1 MTVIAPAVTIRDA
14 DDDDM
19 AAVQAIYGH
28 HVLHG
33 TASFEEIAPD
43 VTEMVR
49 RRAAIL
55 ARRLPYVVAEVDGTV
70 GGFAYAASF
79 RPRSAYRFTVEDTV
93 YVAPDAGRNGL
104 GSRLLQTVIDRCT
117 ALGYRQ
123 MVAVIGDS
131 GNAPSIRLH
140 SRLGFVRAGVIRS
153 SGFKLGR
160 WVDTVFMQRPL
171 GDGEATLPDR

>member
-1 MTVIAPAVTIRDA
+1 MTVIAPAVTIRDSA
-14 DDDDM
+14 EDDM
-19 AAVQAIYGH
+19 AAVQAIYAH
-28 HVLHG
+28 HVLG
-33 TASFEEIAPD
+33 GLASFEEIAPD
-43 VTEMVR
+43 VTEMAR
-49 RRAAIL
+49 RRTAIL
-55 ARRLPYVVAEVDGTV
+55 ARRLPYVVADVDGRV
-70 GGFAYAASF
+70 VGFAYAAAF

-104 GSRLLQTVIDRCT
+104 GSRLLQTVIDRCE

-123 MVAVIGDS
+123 MVAVIGDT

-140 SRLGFVRAGVIRS
+140 ARLGFVQAGVLRA

-171 GDGEATLPDR
+171 GDGDATLPDR